1 MKSIRATVKA
11 WSREDLERTVMA
23 MMKIAGWALA
33 LVWTAY
39 IVRFTS
45 ILGPIHSFF
54 FGAETVDQIANAK
67 AAWGQFGD
75 FVGGTLN
82 PMVSL
87 LALVGLVFT
96 ILLQH
101 EAMIGVQRDAA
112 ASQKAL
118 SDQTRLTLEAAR
130 LQSLAAAL
138 EVTTEMHRQAVET
151 KHISAKELLKRKEG
165 LAEQILEINERLAMQ
180 VQAVDAEALTGAA

>member
-1 MKSIRATVKA
+1 MKSVRATVKA
-11 WSREDLERTVMA
+11 WSREDLERAAVA
-23 MMKIAGWALA
+23 MMKIAGWSLA
-33 LVWTAY
+33 LIWGVY
-39 IVRFTS
+39 IARFTS
-45 ILGPIHSFF
+45 LLGPIHTFI
-54 FGAETVDQIANAK
+54 FGTETVEQIVNAK

-101 EAMIGVQRDAA
+101 EAMMGVQRDAA

-118 SDQTRLTLEAAR
+118 SDQTRLSLETAR

-138 EVTTEMHRQAVET
+138 EVITEMHRQAVEIS
-151 KHISAKELLKRKEG
+151 HISAIDLLTKKQG
-165 LAEQILEINERLAMQ
+165 LAEQILTINERLAI
-180 VQAVDAEALTGAA
+180 EALD

>member
-1 MKSIRATVKA
+1 MQTVPTRVVA
-11 WSREDLERTVMA
+11 WSREDLIRA
-23 MMKIAGWALA
+23 AKAIMKIAGWSLA
-33 LVWTAY
+33 LVWGAY
-39 IVRFTS
+39 LARFTS
-45 ILGPIHSFF
+45 ALGPIHTFL
-54 FGAETVDQIANAK
+54 FGTETPDQILNAK

-96 ILLQH
+96 ILLQQ
-101 EAMIGVQRDAA
+101 EAMMLSKKDTE

-118 SDQTRLTLEAAR
+118 SNQTRLSLETAR

-138 EVTTEMHRQAVET
+138 EVITEMHHQAVAT
-151 KHISAKELLKRKEG
+151 KSISAIDLLKQKEAIAG
-165 LAEQILEINERLAMQ
+165 QILEINERLTRQAQ
-180 VQAVDAEALTGAA
+180 VEDQEAPTEIS